1 MLAAIGGPALA
12 QQAAGGGQAQTG
24 ASDDLLGEVVVTA
37 TRQADT
43 VNRVPLSIAAVTQ
56 KSLDQQGI
64 KVATDLQ
71 RIVPSLTVTNQVGG
85 VANFAIRGIVATTG
99 AATTGVYLDD
109 TALTKRS
116 NSGVSQNNG
125 APLPVLF
132 DLERVEVLKG
142 PQGTLYG
149 GSSQGGTIRVITP
162 SPSLTTYSG
171 VGKLEYSDV
180 KNGSESYEYGV
191 AAGGP
196 ILRNKLGFRA
206 SAFVRHTGGFIDVL
220 NAYNAGALVKRDA
233 NQTDDRVL
241 RVAVTAAPTERARV
255 TLAGYTSRS
264 EYTGGPSTSTVL
276 YGPNG
281 QPAAAGQTYTTPT
294 TYVCRVRPATPTSG
308 PFTPQTNTTGLDP
321 CPRTGASAIPPGP
334 NQTYVRPAATYGPFD
349 YLQQGD
355 VSITPYD
362 NLINGGRTL
371 FDTASVT
378 LDYQFDKMSVKSI
391 TSYVR
396 DKTIGD
402 SPESQDPGR
411 VQTTLQNPG
420 RTSFP
425 LFSLYPNY
433 AGRFVSSNRR
443 NAIEQE
449 LRFSSPGDQ
458 RPFNWVAGLFFSNSR
473 THIVYKIVGEYS
485 ASTQALYGVN
495 QQTRYGLPADP
506 CNCVSTLDAH
516 LADTELAAFGEANY
530 WVTQKLKLTAGIRQ
544 SRVSLNYSQL
554 NGGILASRPLS
565 DPYSLATG
573 ASTDSPVTPKVGTQY
588 QLTDD
593 NMLYANAAKGFR
605 AGGVNNQL
613 NPNTCAVGLA
623 LFGLTVND
631 IPKDYGPDTV
641 WSYEA
646 GGKFRLLDRKLQLN
660 LAAFRIDWTNIQV
673 SIAAQG
679 CGQNWSQN
687 GGSAR
692 SQGVDLQAQYRPIQP
707 LTLTVAA
714 GYTDA
719 KYLAPVTGPT
729 PLTGSPAIAINK
741 GDGFGI
747 PKWQVNFTAQ
757 YDFEVMSHNLYVRG
771 DYQYQGPYLQGV
783 SFGAANFN
791 PFTRQVKAQ
800 DLFNLRAGVAFD
812 RFDVNV
818 FANNVTNSRDKIG
831 NAGNGIGACTAA
843 GGASCTAYG
852 TFQPFVAQQFQRP
865 RSIGV
870 QANYRF

>member
-1 MLAAIGGPALA
+1 MIKSRNIAALLLAATALSA
-12 QQAAGGGQAQTG
+12 IHTAAAAQAAGGQAQTG

-196 ILRNKLGFRA
+196 ILQNKLGFRA
-206 SAFVRHTGGFIDVL
+206 SAFVRHTGGYIDVL
-220 NAYNAGALVKRDA
+220 NAYNAGALVKQDA

-241 RVAVTAAPTERARV
+241 RVAVTAAPTERAKI

-264 EYTGGPSTSTVL
+264 EYTGGPSTATL
-276 YGPNG
+276 PL
-281 QPAAAGQTYTTPT
+281 PAGQTYTTPQ
-294 TYVCRVRPATPTSG
+294 VCNSTVRPATTVG
-308 PFTPQTNTTGLDP
+308 PFTPASIP
-321 CPRTGASAIPPGP
+321 CPATPSP
-334 NQTYVRPAATYGPFD
+334 TVYVRRSATYGPFD

-355 VSITPYD
+355 VSIAPYD

-378 LDYQFDKMSVKSI
+378 FDYQFDKMSVKSI

-402 SPESQDPGR
+402 APESQDPGR

-425 LFSLYPNY
+425 LFALYPNY

-473 THIVYKIVGEYS
+473 THIVYKIMGEYS
-485 ASTQALYGVN
+485 ASTQALYGIN
-495 QQTRYGLPADP
+495 QQTRYGMPADP

-530 WVTQKLKLTAGIRQ
+530 WVTQKLKLTAGVRQ
-544 SRVSLNYSQL
+544 SRVSLTYSQL

-573 ASTDSPVTPKVGTQY
+573 SSTDSPVTPKVGAQY

-692 SQGVDLQAQYRPIQP
+692 SQGVDLQAQYRPFQP

-783 SFGAANFN
+783 SFGAANYN

-818 FANNVTNSRDKIG
+818 FANNVTNSRDRIG
-831 NAGNGIGACTAA
+831 NAGNGIGACSAA
-843 GGASCTAYG
+843 GGAGCTAYG